1 MKYKI
6 IFLDID
12 GTLTD
17 SRKLITPKTRAAL
30 LKAADMGLI
39 IAIASGRPEPGLA
52 YASGELEL
60 SSRGGYILP
69 FNGGLIKNVS
79 SGEVIASN
87 TISHEVLETAYRTAS
102 EFRIGIITYKGGEI
116 IAAER
121 RDEYID
127 LESRINCMPVRV
139 TDNFLGEIDFSP
151 VKCLLTGAPDVAEKA
166 EKRLAELLSGKAN
179 VFRSEPFFVEVVPN
193 GIDKAESIKT
203 LIGKLDISREKVIAC
218 GDGFNDVSMIR
229 FAGLGVCMS
238 NGCDAA
244 LSAADYIAPSNDEDG
259 IVEVIEK
266 FVLSN

>member
-17 SRKLITPKTRAAL
+17 SRKLITENTRRTL
-30 LKAADMGLI
+30 MKASDNGLI

-52 YASGELEL
+52 YAAGELEL

-79 SGEVIASN
+79 TGEIISSN
-87 TISHEVLETAYRTAS
+87 TISREALETAYSVAE
-102 EFRIGIITYKGGEI
+102 EFGIGIITYKEGDI
-116 IAAER
+116 IAAHR
-121 RDEYID
+121 RDQYID
-127 LESRINCMPVRV
+127 LESRINGMPIRI
-139 TDNFLGEIDFSP
+139 TDNFLEDIAHAP
-151 VKCLLTGAPDVAEKA
+151 VKCLLTGDPEIAEKA

-193 GIDKAESIKT
+193 GIDKAESIKA
-203 LIGKLDISREKVIAC
+203 LIGRLDITREEVIAC
-218 GDGFNDVSMIR
+218 GDGFNDVSMIKY
-229 FAGLGVCMS
+229 AGLGVAMS

-244 LSAADYIAPSNDEDG
+244 KEAADYIAPSNDEDG
-259 IVEVIEK
+259 IVDVIEK
-266 FVLSN
+266 FVL

>member
-17 SRKLITPKTRAAL
+17 SRKLITENTRRAL
-30 LKAADMGLI
+30 MMASDRGLI

-52 YASGELEL
+52 YAAGELEL

-69 FNGGLIKNVS
+69 FNGGIVKNVS
-79 SGEVIASN
+79 TGEVISAN
-87 TISHEVLETAYRTAS
+87 TISREALETAYSAAK
-102 EFRIGIITYKGGEI
+102 EFGIGIITYKDGDI
-116 IAAER
+116 IAADR
-121 RDEYID
+121 SDEYIA
-127 LESRINCMPVRV
+127 LESRINGMPVRIS
-139 TDNFLGEIDFSP
+139 DNFLSDISHDP
-151 VKCLLTGAPDVAEKA
+151 VKCLLTGDPEIAEKA

-203 LIGKLDISREKVIAC
+203 LIARLGIAREEVIAC
-218 GDGFNDVSMIR
+218 GDGFNDVSMIKY
-229 FAGLGVCMS
+229 AGLGVAMA

-244 LSAADYIAPSNDEDG
+244 KAAADYIAPSNDDDG
-259 IVEVIEK
+259 IADVIEK
-266 FVLSN
+266 FVL